1 MRTDKEMTGKMNE
14 ENDDT
19 ILGMSVSLESAQFQ
33 KEWMVN
39 LLYSSSVGNEKWIVK
54 VSYISTKCSTY
65 RKWDACRSLTGLN
78 QGSYQ
83 NDSST

>member
-1 MRTDKEMTGKMNE
+1 MGIDKEMTATMNKR
-14 ENDDT
+14 NDDSFRDVDLLRKAT
-19 ILGMSVSLESAQFQ
+19 VSERV
-33 KEWMVN
+33 VN
-39 LLYSSSVGNEKWIVK
+39 LHYSSHFRNEKWIVK

-65 RKWDACRSLTGLN
+65 IKWDVCSLTGLN